1 MHNPILQSEG
11 FEKAAYSMRDTVD
24 NLTRAVERYEQAVY
38 LFARKVDAQTNVAGM
53 QAENELRQRR
63 GLAQAYDE
71 SAFYQQL

>member
-1 MHNPILQSEG
+1 MHNPILHSEG

-38 LFARKVDAQTNVAGM
+38 LFARKVDAQTSVAGM
-53 QAENELRQRR
+53 QALNEHRQSQ

-71 SAFYQQL
+71 SAFYQYL